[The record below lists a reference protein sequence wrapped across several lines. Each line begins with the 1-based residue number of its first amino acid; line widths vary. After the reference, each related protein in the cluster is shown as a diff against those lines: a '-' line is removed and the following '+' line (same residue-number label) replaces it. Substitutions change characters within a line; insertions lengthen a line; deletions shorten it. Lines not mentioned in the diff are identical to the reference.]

1 MLHKSLC
8 NFSRKKYTKFES
20 SNQQNLNRNL
30 THKLPLFFDTSSF
43 NYHLSKNVKFKQGR
57 RNLVWLWFCHRIY
70 GQLFYNSHRMKQGN
84 NNNKQSFG
92 RTNNSITASF
102 HIWLGDFLYDSCQT
116 GQMDDHAMLS
126 HRWEKKRVIS
136 PF

>member
-1 MLHKSLC
+1 
-8 NFSRKKYTKFES
+8 
-20 SNQQNLNRNL
+20 
-30 THKLPLFFDTSSF
+30 
-43 NYHLSKNVKFKQGR
+43 
-57 RNLVWLWFCHRIY
+57 
-70 GQLFYNSHRMKQGN
+70 MKQD

-126 HRWEKKRVIS
+126 HRWEKKKGDFPFLGFKKKSRQKWFWKPTLRKRGTIS
-136 PF
+136 VQQANF